1 MMQIEKNKSLK
12 SFNTFGIDAKAKFFA
27 AFESVE
33 DLEEI
38 YQKAEFQK
46 VKKMVLGG
54 GSNLLLTGDFDG
66 LILKNDCRGIE
77 IIKTE
82 NDFVLV
88 RTKGGENWHEFV
100 LWCLEQN
107 FGGVENL
114 SLIPGTVGAA
124 PIQNIGAYGV
134 ELKDVFY
141 ELTAYEIET
150 GKVITFDKTTCQ
162 FAYRES
168 IFKNTQK
175 GKYIILSV
183 TFQLRKNQH
192 ELNTNYGAIQTVLE
206 TKHITKPTIQ
216 DISKAV
222 VEIRSSKLP
231 NPAEIGNSG
240 SFFKNPEISKSFFEN
255 LKTQFP
261 NIIGYDLPNGD
272 VKVPAG
278 WLIEQC
284 GWKGKRVGNT
294 GAYAKQA
301 LVLVNYGNATGAEVW
316 QLAKAIQA
324 SVLEQFGVEIRPE
337 VNVV

>member
-1 MMQIEKNKSLK
+1 MQIEKNKSLK
-12 SFNTFGIDAKAKFFA
+12 SFNTFGIAAKASFFA

-33 DLEEI
+33 DLKQI
-38 YQKAEFQK
+38 YQSDEFQQ
-46 VKKMVLGG
+46 VKKMILGG

-77 IIKTE
+77 VIKTK
-82 NDFVLV
+82 NNAVFV
-88 RTKGGENWHEFV
+88 RAKGGENWHEFV

-134 ELKDVFY
+134 ELKDVFH

-150 GKVITFDKTTCQ
+150 GKIITFDKVTCQ
-162 FAYRES
+162 FGYRES
-168 IFKNTQK
+168 IFKNKQK

-183 TFQLRKNQH
+183 TFRLTKNQH
-192 ELNTNYGAIQTVLE
+192 QLNTNYGAIQTVLE
-206 TKHITKPTIQ
+206 TKKIIKPTIQ
-216 DISKAV
+216 AISKAV

-240 SFFKNPEISKSFFEN
+240 SFFKNPEIDQSFFDN
-255 LKTQFP
+255 LKHQFP
-261 NIIGYDLPNGD
+261 NIIGYDLPNGQ

-301 LVLVNYGNATGAEVW
+301 LVLVNYGEATGAEVW
-316 QLAKAIQA
+316 QLAKAIQT
-324 SVLEQFGVEIRPE
+324 SVLEKFGIEIRPE